1 MTIRTGD
8 KMPDGQF
15 GVMDAKGPGSVTT
28 NELFAGKKVV
38 LFAVPGAFTPTC
50 SLKHLPGFAEQAAA
64 IKAKGVDTVACMS
77 VNDVF
82 VMSAW
87 GKEAVPDGSVLM
99 LADGNGAYAK
109 ALGLELDASG
119 FGMGTR
125 SQRFSMLVD
134 DGVVTQLNVEPA
146 GQFGISSAD
155 TILEQL
161 G

>member
-1 MTIRTGD
+1 MTIKAGD
-8 KMPDGQF
+8 RMPDGKLS
-15 GVMDAKGPGSVTT
+15 VMGANGPDSITT
-28 NELFAGKKVV
+28 GELFDGKKVV

-50 SLKHLPGFAEQAAA
+50 SARHLPGFVEQADA
-64 IKAKGVDTVACMS
+64 IRSKGVDTVACLS

-82 VMSAW
+82 VMAAW
-87 GKEAVPDGSVLM
+87 GKSAAAEGHVLM
-99 LADGNGAYAK
+99 LADGNGDYVK

-125 SQRFSMLVD
+125 SRRFSAIID
-134 DGVVTQLNVEPA
+134 DGVVSTLNIEPG
-146 GQFGISSAD
+146 GQFGLSSAD

>member
-1 MTIRTGD
+1 MTIKIGD
-8 KMPDGQF
+8 RMPDGQLS
-15 GVMDAKGPGSVTT
+15 VMGENGPGSITT
-28 NELFAGKKVV
+28 DELFGGKKVV

-50 SLKHLPGFAEQAAA
+50 SLKHLPGFGAQAAS
-64 IKAKGVDTVACMS
+64 IKAKGVDTVACLS

-82 VMSAW
+82 VMDAW
-87 GKEAVPDGSVLM
+87 GKATVPDGSVLM
-99 LADGNGAYAK
+99 LADGNATYTK

-125 SQRFSMLVD
+125 SQRFSVIVD
-134 DGVVTQLNVEPA
+134 DGVVTALNVEPG
-146 GQFGISSAD
+146 GQFGISSAE